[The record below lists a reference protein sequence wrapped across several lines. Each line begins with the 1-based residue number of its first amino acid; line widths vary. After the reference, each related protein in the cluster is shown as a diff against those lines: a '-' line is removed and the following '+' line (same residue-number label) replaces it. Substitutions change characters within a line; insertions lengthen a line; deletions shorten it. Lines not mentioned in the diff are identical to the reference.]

1 MDEMDVAVKLE
12 VHGHEINSLKNQVSD
27 LKEEYE
33 MIQELAI
40 AVNKM
45 AVNIEN
51 MLPDQQDLHIF
62 LNQNVLMN
70 IVRTYC
76 QRFQAEFAL
85 IVLHHP

>member
-51 MLPDQQDLHIF
+51 MLRISR
-62 LNQNVLMN
+62 VSG
-70 IVRTYC
+70 
-76 QRFQAEFAL
+76 
-85 IVLHHP
+85 